1 MKKTLIISGSNS
13 ELAIGVIN
21 NLLKKY
27 EIVLIYH
34 SKKPKFHNSLNIT
47 KIKHSIKDEVEDL
60 YKKVKKKTKNI
71 HGIIHFNGVHNFKTL
86 KSLNKEDFSNTY
98 EINCLTFIKLVK
110 LSYFFN
116 KIKSILTISSVSS
129 KMGNKGISLYSSSKA
144 ALNNL
149 VKSASLELAAKNIR
163 VNNIILGHIE
173 RGMGKKTQNYLTRE
187 QLTSLKNRHPLGFGK
202 VEDLFYALDFL
213 LDTKKSRWIT
223 GSELVL
229 DGGYL
234 A

>member
-1 MKKTLIISGSNS
+1 MRKSIIISGSNS
-13 ELAIGVIN
+13 ELASGVICK
-21 NLLKKY
+21 LKKKY
-27 EIVLIYH
+27 DLILLYH
-34 SKKPKFHNSLNIT
+34 AKQPKINLIGGIT
-47 KIKHSIKDEVEDL
+47 KIKHSLKDEVDDL
-60 YKKVKKKTKNI
+60 YKKIKNKSKNI
-71 HGIIHFNGVHNFKTL
+71 HGIIHFNAIHNFKIL
-86 KSLNKEDFSNTY
+86 KSINRNVFNNIF

-110 LSYFFN
+110 LSHYFEN
-116 KIKSILTISSVSS
+116 IQSILAISSVSS
-129 KMGNKGISLYSSSKA
+129 KTGNKGISLYSSSKA

-149 VKSASLELAAKNIR
+149 IKCASLELATRNIR

-173 RGMGKKTQNYLTRE
+173 KGMGKETQNYLNDE
-187 QLTSLKNRHPLGFGK
+187 QLKYLRNSHPLGFGK

-213 LDTKKSRWIT
+213 LDSKKSRWIT

>member
-1 MKKTLIISGSNS
+1 MRIYIKKL
-13 ELAIGVIN
+13 
-21 NLLKKY
+21 
-27 EIVLIYH
+27 
-34 SKKPKFHNSLNIT
+34 
-47 KIKHSIKDEVEDL
+47 
-60 YKKVKKKTKNI
+60 KKKTKNI
-71 HGIIHFNGVHNFKTL
+71 HGIIHFNGIHNFKTL
-86 KSLNKEDFSNTY
+86 KSLNKEDFSNTF

-149 VKSASLELAAKNIR
+149 VKSASLELAGKNIR

-173 RGMGKKTQNYLTRE
+173 KGMSKKTQNYLTKE
-187 QLTSLKNRHPLGFGK
+187 QLTNLRNRHPLGFGK

-213 LDTKKSRWIT
+213 LDSKKSRWIT

>member
-13 ELAIGVIN
+13 ELASGVIN

-27 EIVLIYH
+27 QIILIYH
-34 SKKPKFHNSLNIT
+34 SETPKFYNSSNIT
-47 KIKHSIKDEVEDL
+47 KIRHSIKDEVADL

-86 KSLNKEDFSNTY
+86 KSLNRKDFSTTF
-98 EINCLTFIKLVK
+98 EINCLTFIKLIK
-110 LSYFFN
+110 LSYYFD

-149 VKSASLELAAKNIR
+149 IKSASLELAGKNVR

-173 RGMGKKTQNYLTRE
+173 RGMGKKTQNYLTKE
-187 QLTSLKNRHPLGFGK
+187 QLENLRNRHPLGFGK

-213 LDTKKSRWIT
+213 LDSKKSRWIT

>member
-13 ELAIGVIN
+13 ELASGVIK

-27 EIVLIYH
+27 QIILIYH
-34 SKKPKFHNSLNIT
+34 SKKPKFNDSSNLT
-47 KIKHSIKDEVEDL
+47 KIRHSLKDEVDDL
-60 YKKVKKKTKNI
+60 FKKIKRKTKEI

-86 KSLNKEDFSNTY
+86 KSLNKKDFSNTF
-98 EINCLTFIKLVK
+98 EINCLTFIKLIK
-110 LSYFFN
+110 LSYYFD
-116 KIKSILTISSVSS
+116 KIQSILTISSVSS

-149 VKSASLELAAKNIR
+149 IKSASLELAGRNVR
-163 VNNIILGHIE
+163 VNNIVLGHIDK
-173 RGMGKKTQNYLTRE
+173 GLGKKTQNYLTRE
-187 QLTSLKNRHPLGFGK
+187 QLENLRNRHPLGFGK

-213 LDTKKSRWIT
+213 LDSKKSRWMT

>member
-27 EIVLIYH
+27 EIILIYH
-34 SKKPKFHNSLNIT
+34 SKKPKFDNSLNIT

-60 YKKVKKKTKNI
+60 YKKVKKKTKNV
-71 HGIIHFNGVHNFKTL
+71 HGIIHFNGIHNFKTL
-86 KSLNKEDFSNTY
+86 KSSNKEDFSNTF

-149 VKSASLELAAKNIR
+149 VKSASLELAGKKIR

-187 QLTSLKNRHPLGFGK
+187 QLISLKNRHPLGFGK